1 MDYTIFDA
9 IHYRKES
16 VKNKLII
23 ALINRTHINAFT
35 IYALIDRVGAGEV
48 RTYTKIADGTIWD
61 DPNVTK
67 PKIM

>member
-1 MDYTIFDA
+1 MDYTILDA
-9 IHYRKES
+9 IHDFKEDI
-16 VKNKLII
+16 KNNLII
-23 ALINRTHINAFT
+23 ALIKRTHINAFT

-67 PKIM
+67 PENM